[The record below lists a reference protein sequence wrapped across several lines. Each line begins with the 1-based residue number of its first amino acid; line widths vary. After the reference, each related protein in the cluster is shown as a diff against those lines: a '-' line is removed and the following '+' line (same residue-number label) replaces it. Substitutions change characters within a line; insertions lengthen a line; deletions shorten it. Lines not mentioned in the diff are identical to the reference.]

1 MTNIFW
7 FFVLGLLPSILWLV
21 FYYKKD
27 PRPEPKRMVLIFFL
41 YGIIIAL
48 PVALLENA
56 LTSILGPLE
65 TFPPYKIF
73 LYYFF
78 VVALIEELFKYWVF
92 RFGIMKNPEFDE
104 PTDALVYIIAVA
116 LGFAAVE
123 NILIIFP
130 TTVQLFLKDAIIII
144 AYRSVSATILHAL
157 ASANIGFFFA
167 LSLFRTHKRK
177 LYLFLGCVLSVFFHA
192 LYNFA
197 TVLETKTGILV
208 MFSVIFLLFVIVL
221 WEFAKLNKLKSIC
234 KI

>member
-56 LTSILGPLE
+56 ITSSLEPLE
-65 TFPPYKIF
+65 TYSLYKIF

-92 RFGIMKNPEFDE
+92 RFGIIKNPEFDE

-123 NILIIFP
+123 NILIVFP
-130 TTVQLFLKDAIIII
+130 ATVQLFLKDAIIII

-177 LYLFLGCVLSVFFHA
+177 LYLSFGCVLSIFLHT

-197 TVLETKTGILV
+197 TALEAKTGILV
-208 MFSVIFLLFVIVL
+208 MLSVVFLLFLIVL